1 MKNLISCAIENIEE
15 TKVPE
20 MFWSNESY
28 KAAYGEDHIAFELF
42 GGVHLFW
49 LSLGILTWIFMPII
63 YRRMS
68 EKGKKG
74 VLITLVSIYLVWE
87 VVTDIIYI
95 VTGQWDNSLLPLHF
109 CSINMFVCLFY
120 LFKPSKLV
128 AEHLYA
134 ICLPGAFFALLT
146 PSWQIRPITNFF
158 HIHSEILHILL
169 VLFPILLIADGFR
182 PNFRRLWKI
191 GLIALGLCVPIYFI
205 NVALGTNFFFINGTD
220 GVGTFEMLGSI
231 FPDYRIGL
239 GLLIV
244 VVWLVLY
251 TPWIIWE
258 KCKKNKEKKAEAAI
272 EE

>member
-1 MKNLISCAIENIEE
+1 
-15 TKVPE
+15 
-20 MFWSNESY
+20 
-28 KAAYGEDHIAFELF
+28 
-42 GGVHLFW
+42 
-49 LSLGILTWIFMPII
+49 
-63 YRRMS
+63 
-68 EKGKKG
+68 
-74 VLITLVSIYLVWE
+74 
-87 VVTDIIYI
+87 
-95 VTGQWDNSLLPLHF
+95 
-109 CSINMFVCLFY
+109 MFVCLFY

-128 AEHLYA
+128 SEHLYA

-146 PSWQIRPITNFF
+146 PSWQVRPITNFF

-191 GLIALGLCVPIYFI
+191 ALIALGLCVPIYII
-205 NVALGTNFFFINGTD
+205 NITLHTNFFFINGTD

-239 GLLIV
+239 GLLTV
-244 VVWLVLY
+244 VIWVVLY

-258 KCKKNKEKKAEAAI
+258 KCRKGKEKKAAAI